1 MKVYNKE
8 KTQILSE
15 YDLTKGYLM
24 QDTITINQPEIP
36 AVEEQFHYETIKE
49 YENGGKD
56 VKKVVDVAGVEYQP
70 AKTYEEEIYVY
81 IPYTPN
87 ELAKQKAQQEYQELK
102 EWFDVEY
109 ARKEQKY
116 RRLHSL
122 SKLTDDGKDPY
133 QELINLYNEA
143 EIKRARIQELE
154 RLLSDSSN

>member
-1 MKVYNKE
+1 MKVYNNE
-8 KTQILSE
+8 KTQILTE
-15 YDLTKGYLM
+15 YDLAKGYLIE
-24 QDTITINQPEIP
+24 DTITINQPEIQ
-36 AVEEQFHYETIKE
+36 AVEEQYHYETIKE

-81 IPYTPN
+81 VPYTPD
-87 ELAKQKAQQEYQELK
+87 ELAKQKAYQEIQELK

-122 SKLTDDGKDPY
+122 GKLTDDGKDPY
-133 QELINLYNEA
+133 NELISLYSEA

-154 RLLSDSSN
+154 VLIGE

>member
-15 YDLTKGYLM
+15 YDLTKGYLIE
-24 QDTITINQPEIP
+24 DTIIINQPEIP

-56 VKKVVDVAGVEYQP
+56 VKKVIDVAGIEYQP
-70 AKTYEEEIYVY
+70 AKTYAEEIYVY

-87 ELAKQKAQQEYQELK
+87 ELAKQKAYQEIQELK

-122 SKLTDDGKDPY
+122 GKLTDEDKDPY
-133 QELINLYNEA
+133 NKLIKLYNEA